1 MKDTAAI
8 TEARYRAGYRAPQEN
23 PLACK
28 FCGAV
33 GFNPS
38 MRRCYFCKRHQFYVH
53 SRGYCPAFSAEPFVP
68 KPQPKPKF
76 QQEELFK

>member
-1 MKDTAAI
+1 MRDTAAI
-8 TEARYRAGYRAPQEN
+8 TEARLRAGYRAPQEN

-28 FCGAV
+28 NCGAV
-33 GFNPS
+33 RFYPS

-53 SRGYCPAFSAEPFVP
+53 SRAFCPAFSTDPYEP

>member
-8 TEARYRAGYRAPQEN
+8 IESRLRAGYRAPQEN
-23 PLACK
+23 PLACGK
-28 FCGAV
+28 CGAIRKRYKR
-33 GFNPS
+33 NK
-38 MRRCYFCKRHQFYVH
+38 CYCLRHGFYVH

-68 KPQPKPKF
+68 KPQTKPKF